1 MAEEAAAAGLTGAL
15 RTLLAALPA
24 RRRRQLWL
32 LNLLTL
38 ANAAADMAMV
48 AAAMLFLAAVAGQAL
63 PAALAGW
70 LPDVGPDQR
79 IAQAALAFALAALGA
94 NLVRLLHLRLSEAYA
109 AAVAHELTVEVQ
121 RRVLAQPYA
130 FHARHRSSELLA
142 SLETAGALAFNL
154 IRPLL
159 QTFAAVATS
168 AAILALLASL
178 APLPALAAVVIL
190 AVLYLAVA
198 RLAARRL
205 AANSD
210 EAAQAFGE
218 RIRKVQEGLGAIRD
232 LKIDH
237 LERAQLE
244 DFRLA
249 DARYMRASAST
260 AFIAAAPRYV
270 IEVGAVLLVAAIA
283 LVMARRGDSDS
294 LVLLG
299 GIAVG
304 GLRLLPLL
312 QSAYRSWAYMTA
324 SRAIIGQVTAML
336 RLPVHDEEDQAEPL
350 PFRQA
355 MRLDRVSFSYEGRR
369 QPALRD
375 ISLDIRSGERIAIA
389 GATGSGKSTLADV
402 LMGLLLPDEGTIAV
416 DGHRLSAGNV
426 RAWQRNIAHVSQS
439 VFLLDDSIARNI
451 AFSQAGEPVDLARVR
466 RAAEAAG
473 IADFIDS
480 LPDGFATSAGE
491 RGIRLSGGQR
501 QRIAIA
507 RALYKRAS
515 VLVLDEATN
524 ALDEDTEARVLAN
537 IFADPDLTILVIA
550 HRPSA
555 LANCDR
561 TIHLGEGRII
571 TG

>member
-1 MAEEAAAAGLTGAL
+1 M
-15 RTLLAALPA
+15 
-24 RRRRQLWL
+24 
-32 LNLLTL
+32 
-38 ANAAADMAMV
+38 
-48 AAAMLFLAAVAGQAL
+48 
-63 PAALAGW
+63 
-70 LPDVGPDQR
+70 
-79 IAQAALAFALAALGA
+79 
-94 NLVRLLHLRLSEAYA
+94 
-109 AAVAHELTVEVQ
+109 
-121 RRVLAQPYA
+121 
-130 FHARHRSSELLA
+130 
-142 SLETAGALAFNL
+142 
-154 IRPLL
+154 
-159 QTFAAVATS
+159 
-168 AAILALLASL
+168 
-178 APLPALAAVVIL
+178 
-190 AVLYLAVA
+190 
-198 RLAARRL
+198 
-205 AANSD
+205 
-210 EAAQAFGE
+210 
-218 RIRKVQEGLGAIRD
+218 QEGLGAIRD

-426 RAWQRNIAHVSQS
+426 RASPYGTYNVLTAADVPWPTIT
-439 VFLLDDSIARNI
+439 
-451 AFSQAGEPVDLARVR
+451 LA
-466 RAAEAAG
+466 
-473 IADFIDS
+473 
-480 LPDGFATSAGE
+480 DG
-491 RGIRLSGGQR
+491 
-501 QRIAIA
+501 
-507 RALYKRAS
+507 
-515 VLVLDEATN
+515 
-524 ALDEDTEARVLAN
+524 TEARLDQAGYGRWRSAPGSRTPASN
-537 IFADPDLTILVIA
+537 PTRRRSGQASGSPPGRRSSA
-550 HRPSA
+550 GRRCAPRGPS
-555 LANCDR
+555 
-561 TIHLGEGRII
+561 
-571 TG
+571 